1 MKWRSAPEI
10 SEALVERFQSM
21 AATNLSREQVIQQ
34 MRLSG
39 LSVVQSMKLFQKLY
53 GVSHAEAKTVVHLS
67 ATWTDRL
74 EAHEALHDAAWQ
86 AIHELGVE
94 DGEPAKASV

>member
-1 MKWRSAPEI
+1 MKWRSAPKI
-10 SEALVERFQSM
+10 SEAFVERFRSM
-21 AATNLSREQVIQQ
+21 TATNLSREQVIQQ

-53 GVSHAEAKTVVHLS
+53 GVSHAEAKTVVHFS
-67 ATWTDRL
+67 PTWADRR
-74 EAHEALHDAAWQ
+74 ESHETLHDIACE

-94 DGEPAKASV
+94 DGEPAKASI